1 MWVYILSWDLLNKTG
16 IFDLDILETL
26 VVRSMFPKSLEK
38 AEVAVGFNYAPLS
51 QLVKS
56 STWIEANKLSV
67 YSPPPLF
74 NRVFCTPNSPWRLW
88 AAFPSSVLG
97 SLPRRALSELGKHST
112 ICWIPSPAPPMQWVC
127 VCVDWTWVI
136 RFDGKA
142 PLPLKPSR
150 QPCYLFCETRPWLM
164 ASSSRV
170 A

>member
-67 YSPPPLF
+67 YSPP
-74 NRVFCTPNSPWRLW
+74 
-88 AAFPSSVLG
+88 
-97 SLPRRALSELGKHST
+97 
-112 ICWIPSPAPPMQWVC
+112 AP
-127 VCVDWTWVI
+127 
-136 RFDGKA
+136 F
-142 PLPLKPSR
+142 
-150 QPCYLFCETRPWLM
+150 
-164 ASSSRV
+164 
-170 A
+170 